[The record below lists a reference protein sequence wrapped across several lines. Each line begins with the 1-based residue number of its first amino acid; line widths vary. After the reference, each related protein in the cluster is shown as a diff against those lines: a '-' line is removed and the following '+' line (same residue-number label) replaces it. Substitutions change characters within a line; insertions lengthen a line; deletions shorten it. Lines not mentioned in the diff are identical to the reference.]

1 MGNKVREQVQ
11 KSQRNTLTK
20 ARCSKANG
28 NRQHAV
34 DVTVT
39 ACRCFFDK
47 LCPPSRFKNNPLIT

>member
-1 MGNKVREQVQ
+1 MGKKVIVQ
-11 KSQRNTLTK
+11 IKKSDRNSLTK

-39 ACRCFFDK
+39 A
-47 LCPPSRFKNNPLIT
+47 